1 MPRPLMARNDGNKKG
16 NTMSKTAIVLFN
28 LGGPD
33 NLAAVKP
40 FLFNLFNDP
49 AILRMPKIQRYLLA
63 KLISGLRNKKAR
75 GIYERMGG
83 RSPILP
89 NTIAQANAL
98 EAALNAQEVNAKT
111 FVCMRYWHPMSAEVV
126 QAVYDFAPDR
136 IVLMPLYPQ
145 FSTTTTESSFNNWH
159 HAWKNAGY
167 APLPTKSIG
176 CYPTDAKLIKAFA
189 ELSLPLI
196 QQAESHGRPIL
207 LFSAHGLP
215 QSVIDAGDPYQ
226 YQVEQTAMHLK
237 AELINQLGDTFD
249 SIVCYQSKVGPKK
262 WLEPS
267 TEAVI
272 RQAAEQK
279 RSIVVVPVAFVSD
292 HSETLVEL
300 DQDYRDL
307 AKHCGAPF
315 YGRVPSLACHPL
327 FIEALVARVQGAIN
341 QDNVEKICSNGMICF
356 CKTLETYIN

>member
-1 MPRPLMARNDGNKKG
+1 MTKV
-16 NTMSKTAIVLFN
+16 AIVLFN

-33 NLAAVKP
+33 TLHAVQP

-49 AILRMPKIQRYLLA
+49 AILRMPAVPRYLLA

-83 RSPILP
+83 GSPLLP
-89 NTIAQANAL
+89 NTREQADAL
-98 EAALNAQEVNAKT
+98 DVALNAQGLNAKT

-126 QAVYDFAPDR
+126 QAVHSYAPDR
-136 IVLMPLYPQ
+136 IILLPLYPQ
-145 FSTTTTESSFNNWH
+145 FSTTTTQSSFDDWH
-159 HAWKNAGY
+159 SAWAKAE
-167 APLPTKSIG
+167 LPTVPTDSIG
-176 CYPTDAKLIKAFA
+176 CYTVDIDMIRAFTELTLPIINDA
-189 ELSLPLI
+189 STYGRPLI
-196 QQAESHGRPIL
+196 

-215 QSVIDAGDPYQ
+215 QSVIDDGDPYQ

-237 AELINQLGDTFD
+237 EELINRLGDTFD

-262 WLEPS
+262 WISPA
-267 TEAVI
+267 TDKVI
-272 RQAAEQK
+272 EDAAKQK
-279 RSIVVVPVAFVSD
+279 RPIVVIPVAFVSD

-307 AKHCGAPF
+307 AGQNGAPY

-327 FIEALVARVQGAIN
+327 FIDALAARVHGAIR
-341 QDNVEKICSNGMICF
+341 QDAVEKICKDGMICV
-356 CKTLETYIN
+356 CKTPTIT